1 MNHMWLHLY
10 IWFRILSAFASSFLF
25 HLANLRLLFDKF
37 LLKIVEEEE
46 MCCWFYL
53 SIFFKAT
60 CSLTFLHLLKSQ
72 PGNLRSVKKYSLY
85 KNLTALL
92 IGAGRMV
99 LLYQNDPSKRL
110 CFIFDLI
117 VSLLTGTFINSLMVN
132 QKLAAWV
139 LFFFLIPGF
148 WIYFIRMP
156 LPNGRVEEGGNV
168 WRATYL
174 GEWRNKENL
183 PHPGWWYVC
192 TGP

>member
-10 IWFRILSAFASSFLF
+10 IWFRTLSAVASSFLF
-25 HLANLRLLFDKF
+25 HLANPRLLFDNF
-37 LLKIVEEEE
+37 LLKIWEEEE
-46 MCCWFYL
+46 RYYWFYFIL
-53 SIFFKAT
+53 KAT
-60 CSLTFLHLLKSQ
+60 CSLTFLHLFKNQ

-85 KNLTALL
+85 KNLTARL
-92 IGAGRMV
+92 IGDGRMV

-139 LFFFLIPGF
+139 LSFFPIPWF

-156 LPNGRVEEGGNV
+156 LPNGRVEEGVENV

-174 GEWRNKENL
+174 RRVEE
-183 PHPGWWYVC
+183 
-192 TGP
+192 